1 MRSLKRLF
9 FLSIG
14 LVLISSTFASPA
26 SASPGIHVVHPGQS
40 IQRAVDAAAA
50 GDTVVVKA
58 GTYREFVSIQK
69 DGLTLRAQGN
79 VTLRPPAAGSG
90 VCTEY
95 EEIGICV
102 VPVDFDPEASTY
114 TNRVRNVT
122 ITGFRV
128 VGFEGDGV
136 FGFGTKDLRVSGVK
150 ASRNAD
156 YGLAS
161 FDGVGTKFIRNEA
174 SGSADTGIYIG
185 DSPNANAVM
194 TQNRAWNNAANILV
208 RESHHVLVSDNKT
221 WGGCFGILLLHDGQ
235 AGGSG
240 DTAVL
245 DNTVRANNKTACK
258 LWTDYLVVPAVG
270 GGGIVLAGSQNNV
283 IAHNVVLR
291 NRGTSQF
298 SGGIVLVATPL
309 KNTDGSYSP
318 AINNAVMH
326 NKLRH
331 NKPANIVHDAVSTP
345 NFIAHNHR

>member
-1 MRSLKRLF
+1 MRSPKRLV

-14 LVLISSTFASPA
+14 LALIFAAFASTA
-26 SASPGIHVVHPGQS
+26 SASSGIHVVHPGQS
-40 IQRAVDAAAA
+40 IQKAVDAAAA
-50 GDTVVVKA
+50 GETVVVKA
-58 GTYREFVSIQK
+58 GTYHEFVTIQK
-69 DGLTLRAQGN
+69 DGLTLRAQGA

-90 VCTEY
+90 ICTDD

-102 VPVDFDPEASTY
+102 VPADIDPATFTY

-136 FGFGTKDLRVSGVK
+136 FGFGTKNLRVSGVK
-150 ASRNAD
+150 ASRNTD
-156 YGLAS
+156 YGIAS

-194 TQNRAWNNAANILV
+194 EENRAWNNAANILV
-208 RESHHVLVSDNKT
+208 RESHHVLVSDNKS

-235 AGGSG
+235 ASGSG
-240 DTAVL
+240 DIAVL
-245 DNTVRANNKTACK
+245 DNTVRANNKTDCP
-258 LWTDYLVVPAVG
+258 LWTDYLGVPAVG

-318 AINNAVMH
+318 SINNVVVR

-331 NKPANIVHDAVSTP
+331 NKPANIVHDAASTP
-345 NFIAHNHR
+345 NFIAHNH